1 MHAVTFGE
9 NLRRLRIRSGMTQE
23 DLGRVME
30 KSKNNISQYET
41 GKREPDLATLL
52 RLAELFRVTTDEL
65 LGRPAIFRNVRVY
78 DRYTLTDRGSPAQW
92 RPVPCRELT
101 EDEFI
106 FYRMG
111 DHSMNSMRI
120 RKGDTLLIRL
130 EKTPRSSLPALLLLD
145 GEPCVRMPLVQS
157 DGRILLITGDLNA
170 QPRLITRDKLDMI
183 GTVVRVEFTPA
194 SDVR

>member
-1 MHAVTFGE
+1 MSFGE
-9 NLRRLRIRSGMTQE
+9 SLRRLRIHSNMTQE
-23 DLGRVME
+23 ELGRLLE

-52 RLAELFRVTTDEL
+52 RLAQQFHVTTDEL
-65 LGRPAIFRNVRVY
+65 LGRPALFRSVRIY
-78 DRYTLTDRGSPAQW
+78 DRYSLVDRSCPIEW
-92 RPVPCRELT
+92 RMVPCGEL
-101 EDEFI
+101 DEGEYL
-106 FYRMG
+106 FYRVG

-145 GEPCVRMPLVQS
+145 GEPCVRMPMVQS

-183 GTVVRVEFTPA
+183 GTVVRVEFEPA

>member
-1 MHAVTFGE
+1 
-9 NLRRLRIRSGMTQE
+9 
-23 DLGRVME
+23 
-30 KSKNNISQYET
+30 
-41 GKREPDLATLL
+41 
-52 RLAELFRVTTDEL
+52 
-65 LGRPAIFRNVRVY
+65 
-78 DRYTLTDRGSPAQW
+78 
-92 RPVPCRELT
+92 
-101 EDEFI
+101 
-106 FYRMG
+106 
-111 DHSMNSMRI
+111 MNSMRI

-145 GEPCVRMPLVQS
+145 GEPCVRMPMVQS